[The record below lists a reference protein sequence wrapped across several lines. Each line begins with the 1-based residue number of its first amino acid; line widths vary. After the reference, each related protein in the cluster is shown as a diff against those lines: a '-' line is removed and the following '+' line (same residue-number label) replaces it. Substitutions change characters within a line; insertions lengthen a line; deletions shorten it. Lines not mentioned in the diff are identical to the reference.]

1 MYFRSLKSLLLLVV
15 TFLLFGASDV
25 LAQYGFDAPGGAGA
39 GAAVGIAPVDASV
52 DGGIIPI
59 GGTSQVVVLFRN
71 EGAQQ
76 VVTGKINLYP
86 SSNASAEVS
95 LNQCAEGPLASGAE
109 CAIAI
114 SVKGLRTGAWRLE
127 MLMLHSGRSRLV
139 TATLSG
145 SVEAGEDSSNSL
157 TNDIEIL
164 PKDVDFGSLS
174 TSQSLVQ
181 SVVLRNVTS
190 KNIKISDIDISASDR
205 AGYSVVSECDELK
218 SGQACVAAIK
228 WLPNQKGPATGVLVV
243 NHSGPSG
250 LVSVNL
256 SGVYQPEDV
265 VKAEIFPEAI
275 PGKGLLVTSQDE
287 VDFGSSVVS
296 ASTITVSL
304 VNTGDTA
311 MTLNE
316 IKISGSDNGINIAGK
331 GCAAGVVLEPVSACP
346 LTITWSPTRLGDLLD
361 DVQIL
366 HNGVRGVLV
375 LPVRGSAEGVV
386 SQDQKAIVLQDV
398 SVPAP
403 TRVIGS
409 ADPTAQQNKPQP
421 SKPISSQNAA
431 GALDG
436 LKITSFSSNR
446 AIVNGPGGSR
456 LIFNGEPVML
466 GGVMWDVKIQK
477 NGIEFSN
484 GSNRILLLFDR
495 SLSSLNRS
503 SLQTS
508 ARNVAVEN

>member
-1 MYFRSLKSLLLLVV
+1 MYFRVLKFLLLLVA
-15 TFLLFGASDV
+15 TFLLFGAGD
-25 LAQYGFDAPGGAGA
+25 LQAQYGFDAPGIATSGG
-39 GAAVGIAPVDASV
+39 GAVGIAPVDPDV

-71 EGAQQ
+71 EGAQP
-76 VVTGKINLYP
+76 VETGKINLYP

-157 TNDIEIL
+157 TNDIEAL
-164 PKDVDFGSLS
+164 PNEVEFGSLS
-174 TSQSLVQ
+174 TSQALVE

-190 KNIKISDIDISASDR
+190 KPIRISDLVVRSSTQS
-205 AGYSVVSECDELK
+205 GYSVESECDELQ
-218 SGQACVAAIK
+218 SGQACVVSVK
-228 WLPNQKGPATGVLVV
+228 WSPNQSGPATGVLIV

-256 SGVYQPEDV
+256 NGVYQPDAAV
-265 VKAEIFPEAI
+265 AADIFPSAV
-275 PGKGLLVTSQDE
+275 PGRGLLVSSQNE
-287 VDFGSSVVS
+287 VEFGDAVAS

-311 MTLNE
+311 LTLNE
-316 IKISGSDNGINIAGK
+316 IKVSGSDNGLSIAGK

-346 LTITWSPTRLGDLLD
+346 LTITWSPTRLGEVLD
-361 DVQIL
+361 DVQVL
-366 HNGVRGVLV
+366 HDGVRGILV
-375 LPVRGSAEGVV
+375 LPVRGKAEGVV
-386 SQDQKAIVLQDV
+386 SQDQKAIILQDE
-398 SVPAP
+398 P

-409 ADPTAQQNKPQP
+409 DDPTSEARSGRS
-421 SKPISSQNAA
+421 SKAASAQNAA

-436 LKITSFSSNR
+436 LKITSFSLKR

-466 GGVMWDVKIQK
+466 GGIMWDVKIQRD
-477 NGIEFSN
+477 GIEFSN

-495 SLSSLNRS
+495 SLSSLNRATT
-503 SLQTS
+503 QTS
-508 ARNVAVEN
+508 GSSAVVEN

>member
-15 TFLLFGASDV
+15 TFLLFGAGNVS
-25 LAQYGFDAPGGAGA
+25 AQYGFDAPGGVGA
-39 GAAVGIAPVDASV
+39 GAAVGIAPVDASI

-71 EGAQQ
+71 EGAQP

-86 SSNASAEVS
+86 SSNASADVS

-157 TNDIEIL
+157 TNDIEVL
-164 PKDVDFGSLS
+164 PNDVDFGSLS

-190 KNIKISDIDISASDR
+190 KNIKISDIGISASDR
-205 AGYSVVSECDELK
+205 SGYSVESECDELK

-275 PGKGLLVTSQDE
+275 PGKGLLVSSQDE

-331 GCAAGVVLEPVSACP
+331 GCAAGVVLEPISACP

-366 HNGVRGVLV
+366 HNGVRGILI
-375 LPVRGSAEGVV
+375 LPVRGTADGVV

-398 SVPAP
+398 PAP

-409 ADPTAQQNKPQP
+409 ADPTVQEDKPRT

-436 LKITSFSSNR
+436 LKITSFSSSR

-495 SLSSLNRS
+495 SLSSLNRA